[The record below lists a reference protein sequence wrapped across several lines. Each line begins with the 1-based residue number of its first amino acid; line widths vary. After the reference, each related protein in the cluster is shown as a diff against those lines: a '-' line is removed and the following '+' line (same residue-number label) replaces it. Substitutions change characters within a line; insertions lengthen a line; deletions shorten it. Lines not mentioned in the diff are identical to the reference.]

1 MKSFAL
7 IVATLICA
15 GLMLTSCQKD
25 NSVAP
30 DNSFSQS
37 LDIQNPDGKVDPK
50 PSDLPMID
58 PISNYPDPFTET
70 TTIQFRV
77 TTGTKV
83 SLIVY
88 NELGERMAVLVGQ
101 YLPPGEYRTVYNAK
115 DCPCGKYRA
124 VLQMGTVEAVE
135 DMTKVYST
143 EAELPGYE

>member
-1 MKSFAL
+1 MKNFAL
-7 IVATLICA
+7 IIATLICA

-25 NSVAP
+25 NSLAP
-30 DNSFSQS
+30 DNSFSQT
-37 LDIQNPDGKVDPK
+37 LDVQNPVVKVDPK
-50 PSDLPMID
+50 PGDLPTID

-77 TTGTKV
+77 ATGSKV

-101 YLPPGEYRTVYNAK
+101 YLPAGEYRTVYNAK

-124 VLQMGTVEAVE
+124 ILQTGTVEAIE
-135 DMTKVYST
+135 NMTKVYST
-143 EAELPGYE
+143 EAELPGWE